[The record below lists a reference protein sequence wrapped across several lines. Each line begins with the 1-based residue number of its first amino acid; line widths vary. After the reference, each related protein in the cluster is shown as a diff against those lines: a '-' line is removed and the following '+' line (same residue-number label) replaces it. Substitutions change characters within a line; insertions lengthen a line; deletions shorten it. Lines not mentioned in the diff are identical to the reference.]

1 MMLYLPLHLQAL
13 QLRVSVSCFFR
24 RAQGGEQHM
33 ELGVMAEAEVLAFLL
48 ASVQLQASYLSS
60 LSLSVFL

>member
-1 MMLYLPLHLQAL
+1 
-13 QLRVSVSCFFR
+13 
-24 RAQGGEQHM
+24 M

-60 LSLSVFL
+60 LSLSVFI